1 MKKLFLLYILSLVS
15 IVGFAQA
22 NKDLPEMKL
31 TKGELEAHMRF
42 LASDE
47 LQGRR
52 TGEPGNNVAARYI
65 ASYFEAYG
73 LRKAPGL
80 DSYFQR
86 FWLEKSTPPASASLT
101 IEDKAYALGDDFLIL
116 SGDAS
121 SFNTTAVFAGHGWV
135 DAKEGRD
142 DYKGLDVKG
151 KVVFVLPGKA
161 ESDDRREAIRM
172 SGMKKKLAAE
182 RGAVALIELFR
193 FEQFPW
199 NFFRRGYARER
210 LQVAESGMDGE
221 DANIVYGFF
230 KEPSP
235 NPIIELQ
242 NGKALK
248 IQLETAAAKTVKV
261 PTQNVI
267 GIVEGTDPALKGE
280 YVLMTAHYDHVGVG
294 RQGGGPFNEQDS
306 IFNGARDNAFGTV
319 GLMAAAKALA
329 QAPPKR
335 SVILLA
341 VTGEEVGLLG
351 SQYYAEHPLIP
362 LNKTVFNFNIDT
374 GGYNNTKVV
383 GIVGHGRTGVDAL
396 LDKGLEPFG
405 LKVDPNPAPEQG
417 LFDRSDN
424 VSFARKGVPC
434 LTFTPGFDAFDEE
447 LLKYYHQVADN
458 PDTIDYDYLH
468 KFCQA
473 YAHSARQV
481 ADREERPFWV
491 KGDKYEELGKE
502 LYNKK

>member
-1 MKKLFLLYILSLVS
+1 MKKILILSAAFLLLILNSNQ
-15 IVGFAQA
+15 AQ
-22 NKDLPEMKL
+22 NKLPEMQL
-31 TKGELEAHMRF
+31 TKADIEAHMRF

-52 TGEPGNNVAARYI
+52 TGEMGNNIAARYI
-65 ASYFEAYG
+65 AAHFEAFG
-73 LRKAPGL
+73 LKKAGGL
-80 DSYFQR
+80 DSYYQPF
-86 FWLEKSTPPASASLT
+86 FLEKSSPPQNASLT
-101 IEDKAYALGDDFLIL
+101 LNGMEYALGEDFLIL
-116 SGDAS
+116 SGAATELS
-121 SFNTTAVFAGHGWV
+121 TEAVFAGHGWV
-135 DAKEGRD
+135 DAEAGRD

-151 KVVFVLPGKA
+151 KVVFVLPGT
-161 ESDDRREAIRM
+161 SDDQDRREAITAGAAKR
-172 SGMKKKLAAE
+172 KIAAE
-182 RGAVALIELFR
+182 RGAAALIELYR
-193 FEQFPW
+193 IEQFPW
-199 NFFRRGYARER
+199 NYFRRGYARER
-210 LQVAESGMDGE
+210 LEVLEGEPSAE
-221 DANIVYGFF
+221 DAELVYGFF

-235 NPIIELQ
+235 NPIIDLQ
-242 NGKALK
+242 AGKAMEVSLK
-248 IQLETAAAKTVKV
+248 TDAAKREIL

-267 GIVEGTDPALKGE
+267 GVVEGTDPQLKDE
-280 YVLMTAHYDHVGVG
+280 YVLLTAHYDHVGVG
-294 RQGGGPFNEQDS
+294 KQGGGAYTAQDS
-306 IFNGARDNAFGTV
+306 IFNGARDNAMGTV
-319 GLMAAAKALA
+319 AVLAAAEALA

-351 SQYYAEHPLIP
+351 SRYYADHPVIP
-362 LNKTVFNFNIDT
+362 LEKIIFNFNVDT

-383 GIVGHGRTGVDAL
+383 GIVGHGRTGTDAL
-396 LDKGLEPFG
+396 LDAGLAPFG

-424 VSFARKGVPC
+424 VAFARKGVPC

-481 ADREERPFWV
+481 ADRKEKPFWV
-491 KGDKYEELGKE
+491 AGDKYYEAGVN
-502 LYNKK
+502 LYKK